1 MLKRNR
7 DGKNQMNI
15 KESNHATEKQASNST
30 EVPSSSAR
38 LGALCC
44 MIGAT
49 SWGFSGTCG
58 EALFSS
64 YPIDA
69 AWVTALR
76 MLGAGTILLLAA
88 AAKGKLPVRALV
100 QDKKAMAQMVLFSF
114 LGLVLSQYAY
124 LNAINGPIRERRRC
138 CRIYRLSSWRSLYAR
153 QNVHCPRNGRFS
165 VSVWHSLESG

>member
-100 QDKKAMAQMVLFSF
+100 QDKKEMAQMVLFSF

-124 LNAINGPIRERRRC
+124 LNAIKWTNSGTATVLQNLSIIFVAVFVCAAERTLPTKRTFFC
-138 CRIYRLSSWRSLYAR
+138 ICLAW
-153 QNVHCPRNGRFS
+153 N
-165 VSVWHSLESG
+165 

>member
-88 AAKGKLPVRALV
+88 AA
-100 QDKKAMAQMVLFSF
+100 
-114 LGLVLSQYAY
+114 
-124 LNAINGPIRERRRC
+124 RENCRC
-138 CRIYRLSSWRSLYAR
+138 G
-153 QNVHCPRNGRFS
+153 H
-165 VSVWHSLESG
+165 

>member
-76 MLGAGTILLLAA
+76 NAGGGDDSSACCRCEGKIAGAGT
-88 AAKGKLPVRALV
+88 G
-100 QDKKAMAQMVLFSF
+100 
-114 LGLVLSQYAY
+114 
-124 LNAINGPIRERRRC
+124 
-138 CRIYRLSSWRSLYAR
+138 
-153 QNVHCPRNGRFS
+153 
-165 VSVWHSLESG
+165 SG

>member
-1 MLKRNR
+1 
-7 DGKNQMNI
+7 MNI

-100 QDKKAMAQMVLFSF
+100 QDKKAMAQMVLCSF
-114 LGLVLSQYAY
+114 L
-124 LNAINGPIRERRRC
+124 
-138 CRIYRLSSWRSLYAR
+138 
-153 QNVHCPRNGRFS
+153 
-165 VSVWHSLESG
+165 

>member
-49 SWGFSGTCG
+49 SWDFR
-58 EALFSS
+58 EH
-64 YPIDA
+64 
-69 AWVTALR
+69 
-76 MLGAGTILLLAA
+76 AGRHCFHPTRL
-88 AAKGKLPVRALV
+88 
-100 QDKKAMAQMVLFSF
+100 M
-114 LGLVLSQYAY
+114 
-124 LNAINGPIRERRRC
+124 RR
-138 CRIYRLSSWRSLYAR
+138 
-153 QNVHCPRNGRFS
+153 G
-165 VSVWHSLESG
+165 